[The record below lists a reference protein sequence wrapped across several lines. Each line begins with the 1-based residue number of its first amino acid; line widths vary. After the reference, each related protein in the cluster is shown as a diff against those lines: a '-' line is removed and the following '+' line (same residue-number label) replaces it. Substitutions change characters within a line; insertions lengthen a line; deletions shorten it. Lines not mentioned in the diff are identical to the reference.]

1 MYRKLSVVKRIAKEL
16 GIQGKLEV
24 SDKTNK
30 RFKITLDDNSVIYF
44 GLWPYNGRGAFIDH
58 HDEKLLN
65 AWQAR
70 HSKIMLKDGEPA
82 YLNTYSPE
90 YHSWHLLW

>member
-16 GIQGKLEV
+16 GIKGKLEV
-24 SDKTNK
+24 SNKTNK
-30 RFKITLDDNSVIYF
+30 RFMITLDDGTVIHF

-58 HDEKLLN
+58 KDEKLLN

-70 HSKIMLKDGEPA
+70 HSKIMKDGEPA

-90 YHSWHLLW
+90 YYSWHLLW